1 MVYVVFDDVLQGND
15 RGWTADTFANSL
27 RAPLAAIGVRV
38 LRQYGQGYV
47 SGRPGFH
54 AAGYSAHAYEAKL
67 DEIED
72 IVDGI
77 LKCGPL

>member
-1 MVYVVFDDVLQGND
+1 MFYVVFDDVLRGND
-15 RGWTADTFANSL
+15 RGRTADMSADTL

-38 LRQYGQGYV
+38 LRQCGQGWV
-47 SGRPGFH
+47 SSRPGFQ

-67 DEIED
+67 DQVED

-77 LKCGPL
+77 LKCGPA